1 MQVSRV
7 NLYLVRPL
15 ETTSQ
20 TRNPA
25 VSGWLGLGCEL
36 TGSGLDCSHLAL
48 E

>member
-1 MQVSRV
+1 MQASWV
-7 NLYLVRPL
+7 NLYLMCPL

-36 TGSGLDCSHLAL
+36 TGSGLDYSHLAL
-48 E
+48 K